1 MNYKGFD
8 KDLKCRGFQYE
19 IGKEYECAAAVACET
34 GFHACERPLDVFSY
48 YPPAS
53 SRYCEVEQSGET
65 NASSND
71 SKVASTKIKIGAEIG
86 IPGLVK
92 AQIEYVK
99 AHTTTEHT
107 DPKAATAGNSGA
119 ATAGDWGAATAGYSG
134 AATAGNRGAA
144 TAGDWGA
151 ATAGY
156 RGAATAGDSGAATAG
171 DCGAATAGDWGAA
184 TAGDCGAATAGNS
197 GAATAGDCGAATAG
211 ARGAATAGNRGA
223 ATAGNS
229 GTATAGASGAATAG
243 ASGAATA
250 GDWGAATAGY
260 RGAATAGDS
269 GAATAG
275 DWGYALSG
283 GNSACGKNGVAVVR
297 GTDPKAKGGIG
308 AVLVLV
314 KTADDGEIEILK
326 TVKVDGEKVK
336 ADTWYTVKG
345 NRLAEVKE

>member
-65 NASSND
+65 NASSDD
-71 SKVASTKIKIGAEIG
+71 SEVASTKIKIGAEIG

-99 AHTTTEHT
+99 AHTTMEYT
-107 DPKAATAGNSGA
+107 DPKAATAGNRGA
-119 ATAGDWGAATAGYSG
+119 ATAGYRGAATAGYWGAATAGYRGAATAGYWGAATAGYSG
-134 AATAGNRGAA
+134 AATAG
-144 TAGDWGA
+144 
-151 ATAGY
+151 Y
-156 RGAATAGDSGAATAG
+156 RGAATAG
-171 DCGAATAGDWGAA
+171 
-184 TAGDCGAATAGNS
+184 N
-197 GAATAGDCGAATAG
+197 
-211 ARGAATAGNRGA
+211 
-223 ATAGNS
+223 
-229 GTATAGASGAATAG
+229 
-243 ASGAATA
+243 
-250 GDWGAATAGY
+250 
-260 RGAATAGDS
+260 
-269 GAATAG
+269 
-275 DWGYALSG
+275 WGYALSG
-283 GNSACGKNGVAVVR
+283 GSSACGKNGVAVVR

-326 TVKVDGEKVK
+326 TVKVDGENVK